1 MSMPSF
7 RHRIQRVSL
16 LIMALLM
23 AAFSSLLYIGLSV
36 ILYTHVDNDLRLL
49 AQAEAQEIEL
59 STGHLMLLPHQEDHD
74 ERSRKHHKR
83 RSDED
88 EHEIH
93 ELREAI
99 RSSIVLAPDG
109 AVLWT
114 GENARPPGVV
124 SRQSL
129 DEARQGHT
137 VFETIHLQND
147 SPLRRIFLPIVVN
160 GDVRFILQSD
170 TSLRFVE
177 ETLQWLLWVL
187 AGAAA
192 IVLFL
197 AWKGSNWLAR
207 QVLTPIDQ
215 VSRTASNITGQSL
228 DTRIAMTAPYAEFQ
242 HLAQAFNSML
252 DRLQQSFDAQHR
264 FVADAAHELKTPLTA
279 MKGHMEV
286 ILQKSRTPEEYREA
300 IVATLGDTER
310 LNQLTK
316 SLLAL
321 AQLSGDRPSKNLE
334 SVNLQEVAQEVQ
346 NELQILAEDKGI
358 TLRVESEAVPPILG
372 DAVQIKRMV
381 INLLDNALRHT
392 PIGGTVRVHVA
403 REQQEVTLSVADTG
417 PGIAPEHLP
426 HLFDRFYRVDTAR
439 DRQSGGTGLGL
450 ALVKEIAE
458 AHDGQVH
465 VESKVGKGT
474 VFTIQFPLNHES
486 ESN

>member
-1 MSMPSF
+1 M
-7 RHRIQRVSL
+7 
-16 LIMALLM
+16 
-23 AAFSSLLYIGLSV
+23 
-36 ILYTHVDNDLRLL
+36 
-49 AQAEAQEIEL
+49 
-59 STGHLMLLPHQEDHD
+59 
-74 ERSRKHHKR
+74 
-83 RSDED
+83 
-88 EHEIH
+88 
-93 ELREAI
+93 
-99 RSSIVLAPDG
+99 
-109 AVLWT
+109 
-114 GENARPPGVV
+114 
-124 SRQSL
+124 
-129 DEARQGHT
+129 
-137 VFETIHLQND
+137 
-147 SPLRRIFLPIVVN
+147 
-160 GDVRFILQSD
+160 
-170 TSLRFVE
+170 
-177 ETLQWLLWVL
+177 
-187 AGAAA
+187 
-192 IVLFL
+192 
-197 AWKGSNWLAR
+197 
-207 QVLTPIDQ
+207 
-215 VSRTASNITGQSL
+215 
-228 DTRIAMTAPYAEFQ
+228 
-242 HLAQAFNSML
+242 
-252 DRLQQSFDAQHR
+252 
-264 FVADAAHELKTPLTA
+264 
-279 MKGHMEV
+279 
-286 ILQKSRTPEEYREA
+286 TPEEYREA